1 MQLTDSDTKINMED
15 LLNWE
20 NDLELE
26 LLTEYKELQTNFTCQ
41 MIV

>member
-26 LLTEYKELQTNFTCQ
+26 LLTEYKEL
-41 MIV
+41 